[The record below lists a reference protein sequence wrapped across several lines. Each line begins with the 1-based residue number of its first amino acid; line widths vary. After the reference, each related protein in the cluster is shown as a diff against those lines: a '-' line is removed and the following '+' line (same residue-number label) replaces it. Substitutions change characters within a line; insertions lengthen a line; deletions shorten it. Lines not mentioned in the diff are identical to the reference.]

1 MTVWTSSVIVCHVTG
16 DGTNSDALL
25 AETGWDGGTVT
36 ALEMQI
42 LNYDTTTHLRGTLP
56 LRPSA
61 TTLSSG
67 AAALL
72 T

>member
-1 MTVWTSSVIVCHVTG
+1 MTVWTTSVIVCQVTV
-16 DGTNSDALL
+16 DGANSDALL
-25 AETGWDGGTVT
+25 AETGWHTGTVT

-42 LNYDTTTHLRGTLP
+42 LNNETRTHLRGTLP